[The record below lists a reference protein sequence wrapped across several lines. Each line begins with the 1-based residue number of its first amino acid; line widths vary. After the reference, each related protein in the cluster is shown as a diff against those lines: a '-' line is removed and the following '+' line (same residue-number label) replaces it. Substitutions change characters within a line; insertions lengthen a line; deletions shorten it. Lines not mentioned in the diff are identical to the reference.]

1 MSKKHNKLDKLQA
14 ENDFL
19 KKGID
24 SREEA
29 FESIYN
35 EKETQVR
42 LVKELTY
49 MLLHMEVIEDLI
61 KNDHNQTSK
70 IVKKAFA
77 QLKHQLINGFYADG
91 NTNNTLNDST
101 NEE

>member
-1 MSKKHNKLDKLQA
+1 MKRNTNEIKQLKK
-14 ENDFL
+14 EIDFL
-19 KKGID
+19 NKGID

-70 IVKKAFA
+70 IVKRAFA

-91 NTNNTLNDST
+91 TINNALNDST
-101 NEE
+101 DEE

>member
-1 MSKKHNKLDKLQA
+1 MKRNTNEIKQLKK
-14 ENDFL
+14 EIDFL
-19 KKGID
+19 NKGID

-61 KNDHNQTSK
+61 KNDHNHTSK
-70 IVKKAFA
+70 IVKRAFA
-77 QLKHQLINGFYADG
+77 QMKHQLVNGFYADG
-91 NTNNTLNDST
+91 TINNILNDST
-101 NEE
+101 DEE